1 VLDQNGQPI
10 SSEFDAINNISTRDQ
25 YSYGGDLQTTFLHDL
40 FGRENQFIVGLAYY
54 HGFVDFNSSVEIG
67 RLREDRST
75 TRTGLFVPEEAAGI
89 DGQTRTWSVYFTDTF
104 ALTPTLFLTIA
115 GRYNDTR
122 VRIRDLTGGAPEL
135 NGQHEFE
142 RFNPAVGFTYAF
154 HPAFNLYAGY
164 SESSR
169 APTAVE
175 LACADAQAPCNLP
188 NAFLADPPLEQVVA
202 KSYEGGLRG
211 KLKRLGGWDLGEL
224 NWNLGVFHTTNEDD
238 IIFQSTGGIS
248 ANEGFFANIGMTS
261 RRGIEAG
268 INGHYG
274 RADWFLNYSLV
285 EATFE
290 ESFLAN
296 SPNHPLASDLDGDGD
311 EDDIRVTKSDRIPGI
326 PAHSLKIG
334 ADVAVTSKLTLGGDL
349 RYNSGQFLRGDEA
362 NLLDTL
368 DGYAIV
374 NLRGEYR
381 INQHLSAFALIENL
395 FDTDYETFGLLGEPQ
410 AVLGPAFDDPRFLS
424 PGAPIGG
431 WVGLKL
437 SL

>member
-1 VLDQNGQPI
+1 M
-10 SSEFDAINNISTRDQ
+10 
-25 YSYGGDLQTTFLHDL
+25 
-40 FGRENQFIVGLAYY
+40 
-54 HGFVDFNSSVEIG
+54 
-67 RLREDRST
+67 
-75 TRTGLFVPEEAAGI
+75 
-89 DGQTRTWSVYFTDTF
+89 
-104 ALTPTLFLTIA
+104 
-115 GRYNDTR
+115 
-122 VRIRDLTGGAPEL
+122 
-135 NGQHEFE
+135 
-142 RFNPAVGFTYAF
+142 
-154 HPAFNLYAGY
+154 
-164 SESSR
+164 
-169 APTAVE
+169 
-175 LACADAQAPCNLP
+175 
-188 NAFLADPPLEQVVA
+188 
-202 KSYEGGLRG
+202 
-211 KLKRLGGWDLGEL
+211 GGWDLGEL

-261 RRGIEAG
+261 RRGVEVG

-311 EDDIRVTKSDRIPGI
+311 ENDIRVTKGDRIPGI

-368 DGYAIV
+368 DDYAIV
-374 NLRGEYR
+374 NLRGEYW
-381 INQHLSAFALIENL
+381 INQHLAAFALIENL

-424 PGAPIGG
+424 PGVPIGG